1 MRTTR
6 TTAALLAAAALSALS
21 VLPAAAHDELV
32 AVLPEPDSVLETAPE
47 EVELSFT
54 GEIMDIGHQVLV
66 TDSEGRSVTDGP
78 LEQAGTTVR
87 QPLTATGAG
96 DESYRVVWR
105 VVSSDGHPVEGTFSY
120 QVGDGSGEDPAAPA
134 ASASGEDPAAPA
146 ASASGSASAGNGAS
160 DSASEGAAD
169 GAAED
174 SAAPAA
180 EAEDASAPVSGGVP
194 LWVVAVGGGAASLAV
209 LGAVVLASRRRR
221 RDG

>member
-21 VLPAAAHDELV
+21 ALPAAAHDEL
-32 AVLPEPDSVLETAPE
+32 AGVLPAPDSVLETAPE
-47 EVELSFT
+47 EVELTFT
-54 GEIMDIGHQVLV
+54 GEIMDIGHQVVV

-105 VVSSDGHPVEGTFSY
+105 VVSSDGHPVEGTFTY
-120 QVGDGSGEDPAAPA
+120 QVGDGSGGDPAAPA
-134 ASASGEDPAAPA
+134 ASAS
-146 ASASGSASAGNGAS
+146 AGNG
-160 DSASEGAAD
+160 ASEGAAD
-169 GAAED
+169 SAVGGAAD
-174 SAAPAA
+174 SAAEHAADPAA
-180 EAEDASAPVSGGVP
+180 EAEDASAPVAGGVP
-194 LWVVAVGGGAASLAV
+194 LWLVAVGGGAASLAV

>member
-21 VLPAAAHDELV
+21 ALPAAAHDELV
-32 AVLPEPDSVLETAPE
+32 AVLPEPDSVLEAAPE

-78 LEQAGTTVR
+78 LEQDGTTVR
-87 QPLTATGAG
+87 QPLTATGAE

-120 QVGDGSGEDPAAPA
+120 QIGDG
-134 ASASGEDPAAPA
+134 SGEDPAAPA

-160 DSASEGAAD
+160 DGASEGAAD

-180 EAEDASAPVSGGVP
+180 EAEDASAPVPGGVP